1 MNIIITG
8 GCGFIGSHLII
19 RLLKNKKNKILNL
32 DKINYASNTFL
43 NKEFL
48 KNKNYRF
55 KKIDIRNSQSV
66 KKSILNF
73 KPNYIFHLAA
83 ESHVDRSIDGPKIF
97 IESNIIGTF
106 NILEGVRKYLS
117 LNKNLKKFI
126 RFHHIS
132 TDEVYGDLQKSKIK
146 FRENT
151 RYDPSSPYS
160 ASKASSD
167 HLVRSWGRTYN
178 LPYIITNCSNNFGPH
193 QFPEKFIPH
202 IILCILNNKKIP
214 IYGNGKQ
221 IRDWIFAEDHVEIL
235 VKLMKKKLNNDTFN
249 IGGNNEVAN
258 IDIAKKICS
267 ILSKSILKNKKI
279 DDLFSYVTDR
289 PGHDIRYAIDC
300 RKLERVLNFKI
311 KKNFYRQLED
321 TILWYLDNK
330 KWCDMS
336 LRKKYKLERLGKLK

>member
-19 RLLKNKKNKILNL
+19 RLMKNKKNKILNL